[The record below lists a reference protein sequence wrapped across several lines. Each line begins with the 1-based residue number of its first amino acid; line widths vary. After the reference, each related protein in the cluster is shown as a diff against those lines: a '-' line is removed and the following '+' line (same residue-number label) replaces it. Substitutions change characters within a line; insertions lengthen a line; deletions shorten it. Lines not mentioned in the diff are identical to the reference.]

1 MKKLFSFIIGVS
13 LCLTFMSLYG
23 QDTQNIVENLDKSKA
38 LLKDG
43 AYKESYKSLHIIYKQ
58 VGQIYIKYLEEQ
70 LLPNKINGF
79 EKAYYSDY
87 ASEIEGNEITI
98 IKTYMPS
105 GTKEG
110 QEYLKK
116 IVISITNKNKLYDKI
131 SEVHLDEE
139 LSDFEP
145 GKEYRATFVGKYRA
159 LFTLD
164 SSRNYM
170 SLSIIVGAAI
180 IQIDAEGVDNTQDMY
195 DIANSLNFENVY
207 THFGY

>member
-1 MKKLFSFIIGVS
+1 MKKLFSFIMGVS
-13 LCLTFMSLYG
+13 LCLNFMSLYG
-23 QDTQNIVENLDKSKA
+23 QDTQNIVKNLDKSKA
-38 LLKDG
+38 LLEDG
-43 AYKESYKSLHIIYKQ
+43 AYKEAYKSLHIIYKQ
-58 VGQIYIKYLEEQ
+58 VGQIYIRHLEEQ

-116 IVISITNKNKLYDKI
+116 VIISITNKNKLYDKI
-131 SEVHLDEE
+131 SEVHLNEE

-164 SSRNYM
+164 TSSNYM
-170 SLSIIVGAAI
+170 GLSIIVGAAI
-180 IQIDAEGVDNTQDMY
+180 IQIDAEGIDNTQDMY
-195 DIANSLNFENVY
+195 DIANSLNFENIY